1 MSCIVTYH
9 HGTGPAKVTRK
20 GSEPRKPSTW
30 NASAWFVLPNGEKH
44 THSARIPGQTVQSLV
59 PYMGQLIDSLIA
71 DHGNDVASAGWTAT
85 THGGRRA

>member
-30 NASAWFVLPNGEKH
+30 NASAWIVLPNGEKH
-44 THSARIPGQTVQSLV
+44 THSARFTGKTVQTLV
-59 PYMGQLIDSLIA
+59 PCMGAPIDSLIA
-71 DHGNDVASAGWTAT
+71 DLGNDVASAGWTAT
-85 THGGRRA
+85 THGGHRR